1 MRPNTLIIRGSYLTK
16 QVVEDCKAKMEL
28 GSVGTFSPGLTE
40 NNIKNVMINS
50 KAYTKAP
57 KCYYY

>member
-1 MRPNTLIIRGSYLTK
+1 MRPNTSIIRGSYLAK

-40 NNIKNVMINS
+40 NILKSLKVIANFN
-50 KAYTKAP
+50 AF
-57 KCYYY
+57 